1 MESMAGIVSDPL
13 TKPAVAPV
21 VAKGAPGASHDDAGT
36 LGPELL
42 SLARLPNIMGL
53 DSNSYS
59 ANAVQ

>member
-1 MESMAGIVSDPL
+1 MAGIVSDPL
-13 TKPAVAPV
+13 TKPPAVA
-21 VAKGAPGASHDDAGT
+21 AGAPGASHDDAGT